1 MDQEGNTKDKIS
13 KLFRDISFF
22 SERISEVSFHLSKV
36 DVDNIL
42 ETDLDFLFDMSLEID
57 KNLREIYKNITKNWE
72 LIYVFKSG
80 NCLF

>member
-1 MDQEGNTKDKIS
+1 
-13 KLFRDISFF
+13 
-22 SERISEVSFHLSKV
+22 
-36 DVDNIL
+36 
-42 ETDLDFLFDMSLEID
+42 MSLEID

>member
-57 KNLREIYKNITKNWE
+57 KNLREIYKNITKN
-72 LIYVFKSG
+72 
-80 NCLF
+80 